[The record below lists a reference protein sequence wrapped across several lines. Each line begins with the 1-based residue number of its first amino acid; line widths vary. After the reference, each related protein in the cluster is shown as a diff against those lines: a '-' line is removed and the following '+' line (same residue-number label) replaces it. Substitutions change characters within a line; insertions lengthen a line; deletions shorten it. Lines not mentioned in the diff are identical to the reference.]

1 MEQKDLFSLTMD
13 KRLPRIQKSYSQDT
27 IFKNN
32 DIKTNC
38 FKIIRTMEI
47 VIETSKTD
55 KHVILEYF
63 AFLS

>member
-1 MEQKDLFSLTMD
+1 MGQKDLISLTMG
-13 KRLPRIQKSYSQDT
+13 KRLPRIQKPYSQDT

-32 DIKTNC
+32 NIKTNC

-47 VIETSKTD
+47 MIEASKTD

-63 AFLS
+63 TFLS